1 MIIGLSMKERDQ
13 LVTFSKLKKGEISQ
27 AAAAKMLGL
36 SVRWIREKLKRFI
49 QKGAAGLVH
58 KSRNNPSSKI
68 WDTLQKDFVMGLF
81 NKDFHDFGPTFAAEK
96 LRELYGI
103 TISRETLRKAM
114 IAHGYWHG
122 RKRKMKHRQWR
133 ERKEFY
139 GVLIQLD
146 GSPHDWFNE
155 GSKYTL
161 LVFIDDATSAIVWA
175 ELVPSESTEAL
186 MRATRRY
193 VEKCGRPLAFYT
205 DFGSV
210 FSVNTN
216 NPDRIK
222 ITQFERACSE
232 LGIEI
237 IHAHSPQAKGRVER
251 SNQTHQDRLVKEL
264 RLRNISTLAE
274 ANRFIV
280 ESYIPRHNKAFAV
293 KAAREGDVHR
303 PITTH
308 NLDNIFCIKEERL
321 VKNDFTIQYKNR
333 LIQLLAEQKAVIRPK
348 ENVVIHEHFN
358 GSLFIFIRNIQLN
371 FAEIDHR
378 PVKLY
383 EPILRQPIAHKPA
396 SNHPWRRSYK
406 YLVTSVSN
414 GGY

>member
-1 MIIGLSMKERDQ
+1 
-13 LVTFSKLKKGEISQ
+13 
-27 AAAAKMLGL
+27 MLGL
-36 SVRWIREKLKRFI
+36 SIRWIREKLKRFI
-49 QKGAAGLVH
+49 AEGAAGITH
-58 KSRNNPSSKI
+58 QRRGKPSLRC
-68 WDTLQKDFVMGLF
+68 WDAVQKAFAMNLF
-81 NKDFHDFGPTFAAEK
+81 DKDFHDFGPTFAAEK
-96 LRELYGI
+96 LKELYGI
-103 TISRETLRKAM
+103 KISREALRKAM

-122 RKRKMKHRQWR
+122 RKRKIKHRKWR

-139 GVLIQLD
+139 GVLVQLD
-146 GSPHDWFNE
+146 GSPHDWFDKR
-155 GSKYTL
+155 SKYTL

-175 ELVPSESTEAL
+175 ELALSESTEAL
-186 MRATRRY
+186 MQATKRY

-232 LGIEI
+232 LGIEV

-274 ANRFIV
+274 ANKFIA
-280 ESYIPRHNKAFAV
+280 EIYIPRHNKAFAV

-308 NLDNIFCIKEERL
+308 NLDNIFCIKEERI
-321 VKNDFTIQYKNR
+321 VRNDFTIQYKNR
-333 LIQLLAEQKAVIRPK
+333 PYPTISRAEKRLFVPRKMLSYTNILMVLCLSLYGAFSLI
-348 ENVVIHEHFN
+348 
-358 GSLFIFIRNIQLN
+358 

-383 EPILRQPIAHKPA
+383 EPILRQPTAHKPV
-396 SNHPWRRSYK
+396 SNHPWRQSYK
-406 YLVTSVSN
+406 GIISATAN

>member
-36 SVRWIREKLKRFI
+36 SIRWIREKLKRFI
-49 QKGAAGLVH
+49 AEGAAGITH
-58 KSRNNPSSKI
+58 QRRGKPSLRC
-68 WDTLQKDFVMGLF
+68 WDAVQKAFAMNLF
-81 NKDFHDFGPTFAAEK
+81 DKDFHDFGPTFAAEK
-96 LRELYGI
+96 LKELYGI
-103 TISRETLRKAM
+103 KISREALRKAM

-122 RKRKMKHRQWR
+122 RKRKIKHRKWR

-139 GVLIQLD
+139 GVLVQLD
-146 GSPHDWFNE
+146 GSPHDWFDKR
-155 GSKYTL
+155 SKYTL

-175 ELVPSESTEAL
+175 ELALSESTEAL
-186 MRATRRY
+186 MQATKRY

-232 LGIEI
+232 LGIEV

-274 ANRFIV
+274 ANKFIA
-280 ESYIPRHNKAFAV
+280 EIYIPRHNKAFAV

-308 NLDNIFCIKEERL
+308 NLDNIFCIKEERI
-321 VKNDFTIQYKNR
+321 VRNDFTIQYKNR
-333 LIQLLAEQKAVIRPK
+333 LIQLLAEQKAVIRSK

-358 GSLFIFIRNIQLN
+358 GSLSVFIRSIQLN

-383 EPILRQPIAHKPA
+383 EPILRQPTAHKPV
-396 SNHPWRRSYK
+396 SNHPWRQSYK
-406 YLVTSVSN
+406 GIISATAN